1 MPEFN
6 QNYNFNSLYI
16 CLLLLIYNILKSNYE
31 YINIIFSKLY
41 LLNCTSVIKTMHDK
55 KTCVDKMCAGSTVIH
70 NINGTILELYSSFVR
85 YNIYEKVK
93 IKAKLS
99 L

>member
-41 LLNCTSVIKTMHDK
+41 LLNYTSVI
-55 KTCVDKMCAGSTVIH
+55 III
-70 NINGTILELYSSFVR
+70 NIIGLYLLLNKLYFEV
-85 YNIYEKVK
+85 NIKWS
-93 IKAKLS
+93 IKYK
-99 L
+99 

>member
-16 CLLLLIYNILKSNYE
+16 CLLLLIYNVWKSNYE

-41 LLNCTSVIKTMHDK
+41 LLNYTSFIIIINVIGLYLFLNNLSFEVNIKW
-55 KTCVDKMCAGSTVIH
+55 TVK
-70 NINGTILELYSSFVR
+70 Y
-85 YNIYEKVK
+85 K
-93 IKAKLS
+93 
-99 L
+99 